1 MNRTDSNSPLCGALL
16 DEVVLVDRICRPEK
30 VKFKAQSL
38 PGHLIQV
45 VVEGEV
51 KQWAGGVIQ
60 HFGAGQAIWYC
71 DDEPVQ
77 GVVLKAPWIF
87 YTVNF
92 LAVAIPPP
100 PLDHRVLTVRPE
112 TVGRMEQLFNMWR
125 ATDMPPLLRHLRV
138 HVLLLQCLAD
148 LLPRDSQNHCVDS
161 PTQLWWEIESHVR
174 RNPAEPI
181 DLKYL
186 RRLTRKSQR
195 SIVRAC
201 HLAVSV
207 SPMKRVKQIRLSYA
221 RGLVQLSTLTMTEI
235 ALRVGYSRVQELSRD
250 YRDHYGCTPSEDRH
264 VGPNYRDCDAIAPD
278 ADREFI

>member
-1 MNRTDSNSPLCGALL
+1 MSLADSNAPLCGALL
-16 DEVVLVDRICRPEK
+16 DEVMLVDRICRPEQ
-30 VKFKAQSL
+30 VRFKAQSL

-51 KQWAGGVIQ
+51 QQWAGGVMQ

-77 GVVLKAPWIF
+77 GVVRKAPWTF

-100 PLDHRVLTVRPE
+100 PLDQRVLPIKPE
-112 TVGRMEQLFNMWR
+112 TVECMEQLFHTWR

-148 LLPRDSQNHCVDS
+148 LLPRDSHNHCVER
-161 PTQLWWEIESHVR
+161 PTRVWWDIENHVR

-186 RRLTRKSQR
+186 RRLTGMSQR

-201 HLAVSV
+201 HLAVGV
-207 SPMKRVKQIRLSYA
+207 SPMKRVKQIRLSHA
-221 RGLVQLSTLTMTEI
+221 RGLVQLSSLTMTEI

-250 YRDHYGCTPSEDRH
+250 YRERYGCTPSDDRRA
-264 VGPNYRDCDAIAPD
+264 GPDYRRCEAIVPAFDGEPS
-278 ADREFI
+278 